1 VQAVVSALDTSGVA
15 LKEIAFLILGTTVA
29 TNALLQRQGA
39 YVLFLTTEGSGW
51 SGTTH
56 DGGNVLCPE
65 NGNCRNAPVEVFES
79 KHPFAP
85 GASRRR
91 SGTVSDSKFTR
102 VNAPRRRRDR
112 PELGDGREVRA
123 GAGTAAEAGARGRA
137 LGIRLAGSGT
147 RPVRA

>member
-1 VQAVVSALDTSGVA
+1 VLAKTPSTPSEPVQAVVSALDTSGVA

-29 TNALLQRQGA
+29 TNALLQRQGT

-51 SGTTH
+51 GGTTH

-79 KHPFAP
+79 KYPFAS

-91 SGTVSDSKFTR
+91 TGRCRIRSSPVSRSTKATR
-102 VNAPRRRRDR
+102 
-112 PELGDGREVRA
+112 
-123 GAGTAAEAGARGRA
+123 
-137 LGIRLAGSGT
+137 SS
-147 RPVRA
+147 